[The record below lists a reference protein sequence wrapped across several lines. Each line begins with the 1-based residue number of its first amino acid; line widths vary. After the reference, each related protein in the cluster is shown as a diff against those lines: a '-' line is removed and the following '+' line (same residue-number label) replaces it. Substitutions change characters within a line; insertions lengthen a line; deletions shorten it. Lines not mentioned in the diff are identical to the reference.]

1 MPKPASTNEAF
12 GFRQIALVA
21 GYHPCSFPPSIAY
34 DNGLRARFAVVLS
47 SYHPEKDGM
56 FFDADL
62 FVLLAYAMLKV
73 IPHDSLSIETGD
85 SSRLPS
91 LPDLVQQYADQDE
104 TDREPPDR
112 IKVSCSGRL
121 VAVEETEAWMAVG
134 GPTPY
139 HDSYTFSFYTAED
152 RSTEFRR
159 VCETVAR
166 ESGTTLTAFYQGQRN
181 KEPFIPWWRQP
192 LRWIGAKPW

>member
-1 MPKPASTNEAF
+1 MPKPAPTDEAV

-34 DNGLRARFAVVLS
+34 DNGLRVRFAVILS
-47 SYHPEKDGM
+47 SYRPDKDGM

-62 FVLLAYAMLKV
+62 FVLLTCAMLKV
-73 IPHDSLSIETGD
+73 IPYDSLSIETGEFL
-85 SSRLPS
+85 RLSS
-91 LPDLVQQYADQDE
+91 LPDLVGHYADQDE
-104 TDREPPDR
+104 NDREPPDR
-112 IKVSCSGRL
+112 IKISYSGRL

-134 GPTPY
+134 GPAPY

-166 ESGTTLTAFYQGQRN
+166 ESGTSVTAFHQGQRM
-181 KEPFIPWWRQP
+181 KEPYIPW
-192 LRWIGAKPW
+192 